1 MNVYINERI
10 STKLYLVPKNQNP
23 RIKILSKIREKIYS
37 NIVIN
42 RFAKIIM

>member
-23 RIKILSKIREKIYS
+23 NEFLSKIREKICS

>member
-23 RIKILSKIREKIYS
+23 NGFLSKYFQNTRK
-37 NIVIN
+37 NIFQY
-42 RFAKIIM
+42 RDK